1 MGEQPFIQF
10 ENITKSF
17 GRNVVLEDVNL
28 SIPYKEIFGII
39 GKSGS
44 GKTTLLTLLIGFLK
58 PDIGTVIF
66 QSRDIQRDLQS
77 VQQQFGFAAQ
87 EGSFYPKLTVKENLW
102 YFGRMYNIKPKQLKE
117 KIPKLLKLVN
127 LQDAND
133 VVAWK
138 LSSGMQ
144 KRLDIACAL
153 IHDPKVLI
161 LDEPT
166 EDLDPA
172 LRNEILDLLRKINR
186 EQDLTIVITSHL
198 LNEMESFCKKV
209 AILDRKKI
217 IDSGN
222 INDLKNKY
230 SKYLELCLE
239 FEDPDDDYIIS
250 EIKTNRKIKK
260 YSVRGNKIYIY
271 TNQKGEEAL
280 NNVVS
285 LAREAGNRLV
295 NVTMGKQNLTELF

>member
-172 LRNEILDLLRKINR
+172 LRNEILNLLRKINR
-186 EQDLTIVITSHL
+186 EKDLTIIITSHL

>member
-1 MGEQPFIQF
+1 M
-10 ENITKSF
+10 
-17 GRNVVLEDVNL
+17 
-28 SIPYKEIFGII
+28 
-39 GKSGS
+39 
-44 GKTTLLTLLIGFLK
+44 IGFLK

-172 LRNEILDLLRKINR
+172 LRNEILNLLRKINR
-186 EQDLTIVITSHL
+186 EKDLTIIITSHL

-295 NVTMGKQNLTELF
+295 NVTMGKQNLTELFEELTKYGEKEDVKVIRDNKEKH